1 MSASGSSL
9 YEILTLESNDK
20 QGLVDL
26 KSGAVSI
33 DYYEDIFSPT
43 ITAKIR
49 VINTGDS
56 IIGEKTDKLQSIYNG
71 LPLRGGERV
80 RMKVLDRGDGKK
92 GLDFASTP
100 SKYLYVSSITDVIS
114 ESKTESFL
122 LNLVSREA
130 ITNETT
136 RVIRKYTGTID
147 QSVSKILKDVLQTTK
162 FDKEKNIEKS
172 QNKYPFI
179 GNSKKPFT
187 TLIWLASKAVPV
199 KVPQLNSKSSGDVT
213 AGFVFYQTK
222 DGFKFKSIDG
232 LMKQEPKNK
241 NTPYYYTE
249 VNVNETETNNDFK
262 ILNYFT
268 DKNQNLIEKLR
279 VGAYSSETIFF
290 NPLTGEVTPPGK
302 RKFQFKKYQNEIEN
316 LGSKGKISLP
326 KMNENSNES
335 LGDTPTRI
343 ITGVLSIGT
352 ADSSVSK
359 ELNYDPG
366 TYQAQSIM
374 RYNLLLTQSISMMV
388 ACNTNLSAGDV
399 IDCRFPK
406 ISSGDENE
414 IDTEVSGSYI
424 IKELCHHF
432 EPNSSYTSLKLVRD
446 NFGIKKIDK

>member
-9 YEILTLESNDK
+9 YEILILESNDK
-20 QGLVDL
+20 QRTVDL
-26 KSGAVSI
+26 KLGAVSI

-56 IIGEKTDKLQSIYNG
+56 IEGERSGKLQSIYNG

-92 GLDFASTP
+92 GLDFASNS
-100 SKYLYVSSITDVIS
+100 SKYLFVSSITDVIS
-114 ESKTESFL
+114 ESQTESFL

-136 RVIRKYTGTID
+136 RVARKYTGTID
-147 QSVSKILKDVLQTTK
+147 QSISKILKDVLQTTK
-162 FDKEKNIEKS
+162 FDSEDIEKS
-172 QNKYPFI
+172 QNPYSFI
-179 GNSKKPFT
+179 GNLKKPFT
-187 TLIWLASKAVPV
+187 TLVWLASKAVPV
-199 KVPQLNSKSSGDVT
+199 SSGDTT

-279 VGAYSSETIFF
+279 LGAYASRNMFF
-290 NPLTGEVTPPGK
+290 NPLNFNISNNTFTLS
-302 RKFQFKKYQNEIEN
+302 KY
-316 LGSKGKISLP
+316 KGKT
-326 KMNENSNES
+326 ES
-335 LGDTPTRI
+335 LGAKEFKLPTIGEGSDTSLAEIPTRI
-343 ITGVLSIGT
+343 ISGILDVGT
-352 ADSSVSK
+352 LDVGISTANNADPEKYKS
-359 ELNYDPG
+359 
-366 TYQAQSIM
+366 QSLM
-374 RYNLLLTQSISMMV
+374 RYNALLTQTVSMMIP
-388 ACNTNLSAGDV
+388 CNTNLSAGDV
-399 IDCRFPK
+399 IDCKFPK
-406 ISSGDENE
+406 ISSEDENE
-414 IDTEVSGSYI
+414 LDSEVSGAYI

-446 NFGIKKIDK
+446 NFGINKKD

>member
-9 YEILTLESNDK
+9 YETLILESNDK
-20 QGLVDL
+20 QRIVDL
-26 KSGAVSI
+26 KLGAVSI

-56 IIGEKTDKLQSIYNG
+56 IEGEKSGKLQSIYNG

-92 GLDFASTP
+92 GLDFSTTS

-114 ESKTESFL
+114 ESQTESFL

-136 RVIRKYTGTID
+136 RVARKYTGTID
-147 QSVSKILKDVLQTTK
+147 QSVAKILKDVLKTTK
-162 FDKEKNIEKS
+162 FDTEDIEKS

-179 GNSKKPFT
+179 GNSRKPFT
-187 TLIWLASKAVPV
+187 TLVWLASKSIPV
-199 KVPQLNSKSSGDVT
+199 SSGDSS

-268 DKNQNLIEKLR
+268 NKNQNLIEKLR
-279 VGAYSSETIFF
+279 LGAYSSENIFF
-290 NPLTGEVTPPGK
+290 NPLTGEVTPPEK
-302 RKFQFKKYQNEIEN
+302 RKFQFKKYQNKIEN

-326 KMNENSNES
+326 KMSENSNES
-335 LGDTPTRI
+335 LGDAPTRI

-359 ELNYDPG
+359 KLNYDPG

-406 ISSGDENE
+406 ISSEDENE
-414 IDTEVSGSYI
+414 IDTETSGSYI

>member
-187 TLIWLASKAVPV
+187 TLVWLASKSVPV
-199 KVPQLNSKSSGDVT
+199 SSGDVT

-326 KMNENSNES
+326 KMSENSDES
-335 LGDTPTRI
+335 LGDAPTRI

>member
-26 KSGAVSI
+26 RSGAVSI

-187 TLIWLASKAVPV
+187 TLVWLASKSVPV
-199 KVPQLNSKSSGDVT
+199 SSGDVT